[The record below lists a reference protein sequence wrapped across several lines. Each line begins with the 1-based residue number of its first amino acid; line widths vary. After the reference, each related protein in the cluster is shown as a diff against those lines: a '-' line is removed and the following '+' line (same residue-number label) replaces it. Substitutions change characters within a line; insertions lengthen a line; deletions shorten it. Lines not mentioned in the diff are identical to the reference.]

1 MPIQPTP
8 PIAMLALFSDG
19 DSSTEEFA
27 SQRQRMVRFQLSGRG
42 IQQAAVLDAFRQV
55 PRHLFVPYSERSRAY
70 HDHPLPI
77 GCGQT
82 ISQPYVVAYMLQ
94 QLAVERPGRV
104 LEIGTGCGYLTA
116 LLAEMVNQVFTIEF
130 FPELAERA
138 QHTLRELG
146 YGNIRLRAGD
156 GAQGWGEEAPFDGI
170 IGSAAVEEV
179 PPALIEQLALD
190 SRLIMPVGADQQ
202 RLVMV
207 QRGPQGVER
216 RELIAVR
223 FVPMR

>member
-42 IQQAAVLDAFRQV
+42 IQQEAVLDAFRRV
-55 PRHLFVPYSERSRAY
+55 PRHLFVPPSERCRAY

-116 LLAEMVNQVFTIEF
+116 LLAEMVDRVFTIEF

-156 GAQGWGEEAPFDGI
+156 GAKGWEEEAPFDGI

-207 QRGPQGVER
+207 QRRAQGVER